1 VSFIVTM
8 IWPGAYLVVASTGDV
23 VGVFGSVQEVDEACE
38 QYALDKLTEIAP
50 SKLLH

>member
-1 VSFIVTM
+1 MSFEVTM

-23 VGVFGSVQEVDEACE
+23 VGVCE
-38 QYALDKLTEIAP
+38 QYAWDKLIEIAP

>member
-1 VSFIVTM
+1 MSFEVTM

-23 VGVFGSVQEVDEACE
+23 VGVFGSVREVDEACE
-38 QYALDKLTEIAP
+38 QYAWDKLIEIAP